1 MALMTRADFQAG
13 VEDILAVP
21 RGSLQDSDSRDTIE
35 SWSSIADV
43 QIVTYLSSELGIEPD
58 ADLMEAETFGDLVKK
73 LEERRVLAA

>member
-21 RGSLQDSDSRDTIE
+21 SGSLQDSDSRDTVE

-58 ADLMEAETFGDLVKK
+58 AELIEAETFGDLVKK
-73 LEERRVLAA
+73 LEERGVLSA

>member
-21 RGSLQDSDSRDTIE
+21 RGTLKDTDSRDTVE

-58 ADLMEAETFGDLVKK
+58 AELIEAETFGDLVKK
-73 LEERRVLAA
+73 LEERGVLSA

>member
-1 MALMTRADFQAG
+1 MALMTRVDFQAG

-21 RGSLQDSDSRDTIE
+21 SGSLQDSDSRDTVE

-58 ADLMEAETFGDLVKK
+58 AELIEAETFGDLVKK
-73 LEERRVLAA
+73 LEERGVLSA

>member
-13 VEDILAVP
+13 VEDILEVP
-21 RGSLQDSDSRDTIE
+21 RGSLKDSDSRDTIE

-58 ADLMEAETFGDLVKK
+58 AELIEAETFGDLVKK
-73 LEERRVLAA
+73 LEEMRVIAA

>member
-1 MALMTRADFQAG
+1 MALMTRFDFQAG

-58 ADLMEAETFGDLVKK
+58 AELIEAETFGDLVKK
-73 LEERRVLAA
+73 LEELRVLAG

>member
-21 RGSLQDSDSRDTIE
+21 HGSLQDSDSRDTIE

-43 QIVTYLSSELGIEPD
+43 QIVTYLSSELGIEAD
-58 ADLMEAETFGDLVKK
+58 AELIEAETFGDLVKK
-73 LEERRVLAA
+73 LEEMGVLN